1 MVSLNIWLRRLLM
14 LLIGVVITEFGSQL
28 LVALRVGADPFMI
41 LIQGISRQSGLSY
54 GQTSTV
60 LMLLCFAA
68 IFLLERNSIRPGT
81 VFCIFCLGPLV
92 DFYAWLFSLILP
104 HDRSL
109 PITVLLIVLACV
121 IVSLGLSISV
131 TSHAGACSN
140 DLIPVIA
147 HEKLAGMQIRTARM
161 LWDGVGIIAGYCL
174 GGTLGI
180 GTVIALT
187 LYGPGLQF
195 FLPVAK
201 WLSSHLGLP
210 AKQ

>member
-1 MVSLNIWLRRLLM
+1 M
-14 LLIGVVITEFGSQL
+14 
-28 LVALRVGADPFMI
+28 
-41 LIQGISRQSGLSY
+41 
-54 GQTSTV
+54 
-60 LMLLCFAA
+60 
-68 IFLLERNSIRPGT
+68 
-81 VFCIFCLGPLV
+81 GPLV